1 MKPLTDISKVNE
13 IKKHFPKHS
22 RATIQTMLIIAQSI
36 LQLRTVC
43 LYKCKD
49 KMGEITGKKSI
60 QVSSHYKRLLRFF
73 EMSYVL
79 SFCEGVFL
87 FVLTLLGIS
96 TNLIV
101 LDRTNWK
108 IGKKNVNILTLGI
121 LFHGCFIPLCWQQLD
136 KRGNSN
142 FADRRLL
149 VNRFIRWWKY
159 AGLQAKG
166 MVMVADREFIG
177 SEWIKFLRK
186 MNWHFVVRLRE
197 NMYFE
202 LCNQQIAKKNDS
214 CENMPGRLNETA
226 FLLSVL

>member
-1 MKPLTDISKVNE
+1 MKPLTDKNKINE
-13 IKKHFPKHS
+13 IKRHFPKHS
-22 RATIQTMLIIAQSI
+22 QATVSTMLIIAQSI

-49 KMGEITGKKSI
+49 KIGEITGRKST
-60 QVSSHYKRLLRFF
+60 QVASHYKRLLRFF
-73 EMSYVL
+73 DMKYML

-87 FVLTLLGIS
+87 FVISLLGIT

-101 LDRTNWK
+101 VDRTNWK

-142 FADRRLL
+142 FEERRLL
-149 VNRFIRWWKY
+149 VNRFRRWWKR
-159 AGLQAKG
+159 AGLHVKE

-177 SEWIKFLRK
+177 PEWLRFLGEIH
-186 MNWHFVVRLRE
+186 WHFVVRLRE
-197 NMYFE
+197 NMYFR
-202 LCNQQIAKKNDS
+202 LCDQRIAKKNVS
-214 CENMPGRLNETA
+214 CEVMPNKLNEMDYM
-226 FLLSVL
+226 LSGL